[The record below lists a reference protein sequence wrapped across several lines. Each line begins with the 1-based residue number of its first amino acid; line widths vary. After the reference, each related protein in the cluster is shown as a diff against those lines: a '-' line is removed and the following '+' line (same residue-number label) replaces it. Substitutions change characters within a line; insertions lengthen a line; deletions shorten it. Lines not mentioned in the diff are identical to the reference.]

1 MNDELNLDK
10 EGSIWIME
18 SIEEDLKR
26 VYHHFRSI
34 TNENERLRKKNEE
47 LKSEAYKDEEL
58 LKMKTEYDSMKED
71 YYRGF
76 PITKEEESKINEW
89 VSKLPPANTGTIGG
103 RFKYVFYPTSIG
115 TSAKI
120 VDGVTGQELTFR
132 DLI

>member
-1 MNDELNLDK
+1 MDNELDLKKDEPV
-10 EGSIWIME
+10 WILE

-26 VYHHFRSI
+26 VYGHFRSI
-34 TNENERLRKKNEE
+34 TDENEWLRKKNEE

-58 LKMKTEYDSMKED
+58 LKLKTEYDSMKED

-76 PITKEEESKINEW
+76 PITKKEESKINEW
-89 VSKLPPANTGTIGG
+89 VSKLPVANIGAIGG

-115 TSAKI
+115 TTAKI
-120 VDGVTGQELTFR
+120 VDSVTGQELTFR